1 MTVVSKSLKADV
13 SKVSSWREQIVLMQV
28 VREPFVAC
36 FHVSFETSFEIL
48 RLILIGCISHHPSC
62 YAKYMRQPFAD
73 FYAKLFCLCRI
84 SSRFE
89 RSYSPNSQT
98 FRCYWS
104 QEGEDFMLEFLSF
117 KAEEFKI
124 HSARK
129 EIFRFNLSFHGA
141 SKVIRDCIGFV
152 FLVLLIGLEDLRH
165 LFSQYRA
172 WNCA

>member
-1 MTVVSKSLKADV
+1 MIYCRIMTVVSKSLKADV
-13 SKVSSWREQIVLMQV
+13 SKVSSLREQIVIMQV

-36 FHVSFETSFEIL
+36 FYVSFETSFEIL

-129 EIFRFNLSFHGA
+129 EIFRFNLSF
-141 SKVIRDCIGFV
+141 SWSV
-152 FLVLLIGLEDLRH
+152 
-165 LFSQYRA
+165 
-172 WNCA
+172 